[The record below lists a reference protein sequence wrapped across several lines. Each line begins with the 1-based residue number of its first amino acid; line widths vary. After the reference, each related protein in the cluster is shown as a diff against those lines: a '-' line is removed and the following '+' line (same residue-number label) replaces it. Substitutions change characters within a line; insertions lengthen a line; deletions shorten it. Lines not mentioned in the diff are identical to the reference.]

1 MAKRLT
7 DEEKEKM
14 AILFATGKSIEDLAI
29 DFNSTKLTISRN
41 LKKSLGEKKYG
52 ELIQENKLS
61 SQKDNKINHNSNLG
75 KKTDGNFLPD
85 KELIDKEEFPADQF
99 LELTPLNYEIEN
111 SPQKDLA
118 SVSINEVEIP
128 KIVFMIV
135 DKNIELEIKLL
146 REYPDWNFLS
156 QDELNRMTIE
166 IFLDMKTAK
175 RFCKKDQKVIKVPNT
190 DVFKKVAPILL
201 SKGIS
206 RIVSADR
213 LIAL

>member
-1 MAKRLT
+1 M
-7 DEEKEKM
+7 
-14 AILFATGKSIEDLAI
+14 
-29 DFNSTKLTISRN
+29 
-41 LKKSLGEKKYG
+41 
-52 ELIQENKLS
+52 
-61 SQKDNKINHNSNLG
+61 
-75 KKTDGNFLPD
+75 
-85 KELIDKEEFPADQF
+85 DQF

-175 RFCKKDQKVIKVPNT
+175 RFCKKDQKVIKVPKTN
-190 DVFKKVAPILL
+190 VFKIVAPLL
-201 SKGIS
+201 ISRGIT
-206 RIVSADR
+206 RIVSFDQ